1 MIGYKFTDHKMK
13 THGGFQWEIGRK
25 ATTTGEGE
33 LCGPG
38 FLHYYADPLLAVL
51 LAPLHVNF
59 GPDRRLFRVEA
70 GGVIKNDRGLKLGA
84 SELTLL
90 EEIPVPVVAM
100 KQRAAFAAK
109 CAEWAKE
116 AARGPRL
123 APAEIGAKLT
133 QFAREACE

>member
-1 MIGYKFTDHKMK
+1 MVGYKFTDKHLR

-90 EEIPVPVVAM
+90 EEIPVPTVTPN
-100 KQRAAFAAK
+100 QCAAFAAK
-109 CAEWAKE
+109 CAEWARE
-116 AARGPRL
+116 TARGPRL
-123 APAEIGAKLT
+123 TPEEIGAKLA